1 MGSGARDRRLP
12 AVLNRKGRTM
22 TQPARDLKTAA
33 LRGLMNRCPNCG
45 EGRVFTGYLK
55 VVDQCEHCGERLGE
69 FRSADGPAFFT
80 ITIVMLLLI
89 PLIGFGW
96 LLFRSDPLTL
106 MVVLCVVT
114 SIITLVLLRLIKGIF
129 VGFLWAHQERDRGA

>member
-1 MGSGARDRRLP
+1 MS
-12 AVLNRKGRTM
+12 
-22 TQPARDLKTAA
+22 QPARDLKSAV
-33 LRGLMNRCPNCG
+33 LRGLANRCPNCG

-55 VVDQCEHCGERLGE
+55 VVDRCENCGERLGE

-106 MVVLCVVT
+106 MLVLCGVT
-114 SIITLVLLRLIKGIF
+114 TIITLALLRLIKGIF
-129 VGFLWAHQERDRGA
+129 VGFLWAHQERDRGAW